1 MEGKTVSFFYK
12 VADFPLSA
20 HAVELQSCGSIRET
34 AGRLPSGCSG
44 LQSKDSLTML
54 PIPAKCLLIICR
66 MVAKELQ
73 VTIKSVSAEAAEV
86 GRVFVCS
93 SIFKFFSSFI
103 YIFLILHF
111 GYFVVCCCVLLTCHR
126 KP

>member
-20 HAVELQSCGSIRET
+20 HAVKLQSCGSIRET

-44 LQSKDSLTML
+44 LQSKDSLTVL
-54 PIPAKCLLIICR
+54 PITAKCLLIICR

-73 VTIKSVSAEAAEV
+73 VKIKSNCSPLAVLSFPYGCV
-86 GRVFVCS
+86 VFKRKSVFNTIYPNVLSIPNERS
-93 SIFKFFSSFI
+93 SL
-103 YIFLILHF
+103 YIFSIQF
-111 GYFVVCCCVLLTCHR
+111 N
-126 KP
+126 